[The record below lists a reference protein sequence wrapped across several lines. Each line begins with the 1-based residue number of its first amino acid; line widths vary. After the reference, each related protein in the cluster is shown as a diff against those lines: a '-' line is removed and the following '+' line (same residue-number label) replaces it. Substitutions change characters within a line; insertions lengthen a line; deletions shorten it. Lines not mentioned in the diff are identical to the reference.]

1 MNRRLYLVVAALVS
15 ASHVGCVEAQDVGD
29 VSRGFAVAHTICA
42 ECHAVDKGQLRS
54 RNAQAP
60 TFESLANDMRLSP
73 VTVRA
78 ALRTSH
84 REMPNLNLR
93 PEEVDD
99 LIAYLSSLR

>member
-54 RNAQAP
+54 
-60 TFESLANDMRLSP
+60 P